1 MFVLLPMAYPRPG
14 NYCKA
19 QPLPSG
25 SLKKTYEF
33 QPPAPPGLHS
43 RPSSAG
49 FRLPRPPLPGAALA
63 PRRCPGRPGGGPGRS
78 QAAYRRSPFLARWPP
93 FQLLAAAFDGL
104 VEAGVLPCERRPG
117 AEILPGRRFTVWR
130 CCSSTASCVAWIARR
145 QKALRSACWIWSNGA
160 CRKPTTAAGWITVA
174 TSRRESG
181 GPQWKV
187 TAYTLD
193 DIDGSTANSIVSP
206 A

>member
-1 MFVLLPMAYPRPG
+1 
-14 NYCKA
+14 
-19 QPLPSG
+19 
-25 SLKKTYEF
+25 
-33 QPPAPPGLHS
+33 
-43 RPSSAG
+43 
-49 FRLPRPPLPGAALA
+49 
-63 PRRCPGRPGGGPGRS
+63 
-78 QAAYRRSPFLARWPP
+78 
-93 FQLLAAAFDGL
+93 
-104 VEAGVLPCERRPG
+104 
-117 AEILPGRRFTVWR
+117 
-130 CCSSTASCVAWIARR
+130 VAWIARR